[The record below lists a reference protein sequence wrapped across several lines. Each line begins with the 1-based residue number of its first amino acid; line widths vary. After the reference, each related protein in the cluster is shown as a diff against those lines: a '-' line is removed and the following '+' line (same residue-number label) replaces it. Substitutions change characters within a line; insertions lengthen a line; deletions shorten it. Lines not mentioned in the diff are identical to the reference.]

1 MASSIYYSAAWTEC
15 GCFTTCWHLHRTVI
29 EAVVCIRSAGG
40 YVVAVQDGTMRSLTA
55 AEESEFQSAVTSSST
70 GNPTLE
76 AAGQLVE
83 TLGRDAGFAI
93 MIRIRTEGG
102 WTWTTWMPFETY
114 AEALRVVRNGM
125 KVVRFRSPEWTA
137 LKQETEAASSVH
149 PEPCLEQYDLR
160 DEGETLIAFVLRFLS
175 TRI

>member
-93 MIRIRTEGG
+93 M
-102 WTWTTWMPFETY
+102 
-114 AEALRVVRNGM
+114 N
-125 KVVRFRSPEWTA
+125 TA
-137 LKQETEAASSVH
+137 RQRKRD
-149 PEPCLEQYDLR
+149 PCLTSLLIWKQNRQKSLI
-160 DEGETLIAFVLRFLS
+160 EGNAARLL
-175 TRI
+175 